1 MTEPD
6 KSRKNPETVREIAA
20 RYERA
25 LDQAS
30 RYFMGKADV
39 QKAARRIANRL
50 RELGIPYAIAGGLS
64 VSAHGHV
71 RVTQDVDVL
80 LTPNGLER
88 FKQRSLGHGW
98 VEQFPGSKG
107 VRDTQHNV
115 RVDFLLTGEYPG
127 DGESKPV
134 RFPDPA
140 DVALD
145 VMGESVLALPTLI
158 ELKLA
163 SGMTA
168 PERPRDLDD
177 VIQLIQANQLPQD
190 YSDGLS
196 EYVRSKYHELWK
208 HAQIQRDQDY

>member
-115 RVDFLLTGEYPG
+115 RVDFLLTG
-127 DGESKPV
+127 
-134 RFPDPA
+134 
-140 DVALD
+140 
-145 VMGESVLALPTLI
+145 
-158 ELKLA
+158 
-163 SGMTA
+163 
-168 PERPRDLDD
+168 
-177 VIQLIQANQLPQD
+177 
-190 YSDGLS
+190 
-196 EYVRSKYHELWK
+196 
-208 HAQIQRDQDY
+208 